1 MSEVDMTKESR
12 AGVKTLAIR
21 LDPTMHAQLSLIA
34 QLRGTTLTDEIRA
47 AIEERLT
54 ASKTAPDLVT
64 QAGSALD
71 ALQEEVTVKR
81 AAIVALFG
89 DSVPEPT
96 PADATT
102 KASSRS
108 RTGGSK

>member
-12 AGVKTLAIR
+12 GGVKTLAIR

-54 ASKTAPDLVT
+54 AAKTASDLVT

-96 PADATT
+96 PSEATT
-102 KASSRS
+102 KASPRSRS
-108 RTGGSK
+108 GGSK